1 MSSIFFHPLACFE
14 NTLYRPLPKYTYF
27 TAVEYVKRANNGWKI
42 LGDGVFAR
50 DPEDLV
56 PENPEGG
63 VEANSALSVNQAT
76 RALSEA
82 DIDE

>member
-1 MSSIFFHPLACFE
+1 LLITNH
-14 NTLYRPLPKYTYF
+14 LYHSKLTYTYF
-27 TAVEYVKRANNGWKI
+27 ITVEYVKRANNGWKI

-50 DPEDLV
+50 EPEDLV
-56 PENPEGG
+56 PENLEGG
-63 VEANSALSVNQAT
+63 DEANSALSVKQAT